1 MNTDFTKVLPPLPP
15 DLQARL
21 DLIIQTTPHFWEQ
34 RRYNHFTNHGPSHSE
49 RVHRQ
54 KLAQLAQELP
64 EDRRLTTDEVFIVS
78 AAAWLYEIGMQSPNL
93 KPILGFDYQPGDSL
107 SFSQL
112 QEIREKKH
120 LLTERLIIDSVRSD
134 YQGPSLQLGLTR
146 PADDYT
152 RLIAEVCRWCSDE
165 PLENVPEK
173 LPVQGIPVRLRLLV
187 ALLRLADQLY
197 IDSSRVNLD
206 LLQRAKLPTRQLA
219 RWWAYH
225 YAQTLPI
232 VSGQIRFHYFL
243 PVTQKEY
250 LGHIRAL
257 IEPDFEFDNN
267 PIIRYLWPRQ
277 LRLMPHRVPSFRF
290 DQQAGFQHEMSREL
304 FMYLRREITPI
315 ETPTEVLPEPEEE
328 LKEPYLLVLDY
339 ENLIL
344 ELGQEGYFFSPEEIS
359 RLVVTLLREATE
371 QHAGPVDALAVGHWN
386 RPDLA
391 GIAQMLKERI
401 YELLTIEGH
410 ENASEKL
417 TQELAQRLQGSDIP
431 KQIILVAPPQGLA
444 SSVKGFTDRGQSVGA
459 WISNLPDAD
468 IYQAVV
474 RKYKPL
480 HNVLQLPESREIDPA
495 ELENHQAACVLRLD
509 DEIVKTKSGVSSDE
523 IRFLF
528 EQLEQINGRADWW
541 RLWLINQGIV
551 VSDAVQKHYSF
562 RLNSEHPDVIK
573 VRDMR
578 KTVIKTLQALSQ
590 DGEGVRQDHL
600 VKELKHFTN
609 LRHAETALSFLE
621 LLKEEDIVYR
631 DVRLTLPDS
640 QPLWQLNS
648 SHWAVVAL
656 NADRYL
662 PQFALALDHVLV
674 REGYSFMHEHTL
686 TRHIAPYMGDSVAET
701 VYELALT
708 KEWVCRRDSREKRRY
723 RDEYVVNVSLADSH
737 AQVGETMRNRDILLN
752 TLYRKPARG
761 GIRRSALWQKLSEI
775 RSFTLSK
782 DELDQWI
789 NFLKDDSIVVVT
801 GDSQDA
807 GHDVVRIDLET
818 LLTQRLLG
826 RIHIH
831 GLVKTMRIMGASRSE
846 RKKPSGEVEKRVAKF
861 VTHNDRQ
868 LAHWTLEYAKGIRLV
883 KAEGDCVFL
892 NRHSFMRR
900 LDGREHS
907 TCQALAELVKRL
919 SQQRSDGW
927 VHQYGVLLE
936 MEKDPQFG
944 YGRGEHEYWLNQAIH
959 RQKLLEERKER
970 TKKGWQ
976 VFVRVLPKKRLVKH

>member
-1 MNTDFTKVLPPLPP
+1 MNTDFTEVLPPLPP

-21 DLIIQTTPHFWEQ
+21 DLIIQTVPLFWDQ
-34 RRYNHFTNHGPSHSE
+34 RHHNHFTNHGPSHSE

-64 EDRRLTTDEVFIVS
+64 EARRLTTDEVFIVS

-93 KPILGFDYQPGDSL
+93 KPVLGFDYQPGDSL

-134 YQGPSLQLGLTR
+134 YQGPPLQLGLIR

-165 PLENVPEK
+165 PLKDVPEK
-173 LPVQGIPVRLRLLV
+173 LPISGIPVRVRLLA

-206 LLQRAKLPTRQLA
+206 LLQRAKLPTKQLA

-225 YAQTLPI
+225 YAQILPI

-257 IEPDFEFDNN
+257 MEPDFEFDNN
-267 PIIRYLWPRQ
+267 PIIRYLWLEHQ
-277 LRLMPHRVPSFRF
+277 LRLMPHRTPSFRF

-304 FMYLRREITPI
+304 FMYLRQEITPI
-315 ETPTEVLPEPEEE
+315 ETPTEVLLEPEEE
-328 LKEPYLLVLDY
+328 LEEPCLLVLDY

-344 ELGQEGYFFSPEEIS
+344 QLGQEGYFFSPEEIS
-359 RLVVTLLREATE
+359 RLVVTLLGEASN
-371 QHAGPVDALAVGHWN
+371 QYAGPVDALAVGHWN

-391 GIAQMLKERI
+391 EIAQMLKDRV
-401 YELLTIEGH
+401 YELLAIEDH
-410 ENASEKL
+410 ENACEKL
-417 TQELAQRLQGSDIP
+417 AQELAQRLQSPNAP
-431 KQIILVAPPQGLA
+431 KQIILVAPPQSLA
-444 SSVKGFTDRGQSVGA
+444 SSVKRLTDAGQSVSA

-468 IYQAVV
+468 IYRAIV
-474 RKYKPL
+474 RKYEPL
-480 HNVLQLPESREIDPA
+480 RNVLQLLESSDIDPA
-495 ELENHQAACVLRLD
+495 GMENHQIACVLRLD
-509 DEIVKTKSGVSSDE
+509 DEMIKAKSGVASDE
-523 IRFLF
+523 IGSLL

-541 RLWLINQGIV
+541 QLWLRNRGIIV
-551 VSDAVQKHYSF
+551 PDASRKQYLFQLDSD
-562 RLNSEHPDVIK
+562 HPDVTK

-578 KTVIKTLQALSQ
+578 KAVIETLQALSQ
-590 DGEGVRQDHL
+590 DGQGVRQDHL
-600 VKELKHFTN
+600 VKKLERVAYF
-609 LRHAETALSFLE
+609 RQEEIVLSFLE

-631 DVRLTLPDS
+631 DARPALPDS

-662 PQFALALDHVLV
+662 PQFALAFDHVLV
-674 REGYSFMHEHTL
+674 RKGYPFIHEHAL
-686 TRHIAPYMGDSVAET
+686 TQDIVPYLGNRIAQT
-701 VYELALT
+701 VYELARN
-708 KEWVCRRDSREKRRY
+708 KEWVDRQDSYDKKYRRN
-723 RDEYVVNVSLADSH
+723 VVNVSLADSH

-752 TLYRKPARG
+752 TLYHKLARG
-761 GIRRSALWQKLSEI
+761 GIRRSALWQKLSKI
-775 RSFTLSK
+775 HSFTLSK

-801 GDSQDA
+801 SDSQDA
-807 GHDVVRIDLET
+807 SHDVVRIDLQT
-818 LLTQRLLG
+818 SLTQRLLG
-826 RIHIH
+826 RIHVH
-831 GLVKTMRIMGASRSE
+831 GLVKTMRIMGASRPE
-846 RKKPSGEVEKRVAKF
+846 GKKPSSEVEKRLAKF
-861 VTHNDRQ
+861 VTHNDEQ
-868 LAHWTLEYAKGIRLV
+868 LAHWTLEYAKGIQLV
-883 KAEGDCVFL
+883 KAEKDYVLL
-892 NRHSFMRR
+892 NQHSFVRR
-900 LDGREHS
+900 LDGRERS
-907 TCQALAELVKRL
+907 TCQALAELVKTL
-919 SQQRSDGW
+919 SQQRGDGW
-927 VHQYGVLLE
+927 VHQYDVLLG
-936 MEKDPQFG
+936 MERDPQFG
-944 YGRGEHEYWLNQAIH
+944 YGRGEHEYWLNQAVH
-959 RQKLLEERKER
+959 RQKLLEERKEQ

-976 VFVRVLPKKRLVKH
+976 VLVRVLPKKQLVKH